1 MVWYDMTKQ
10 TIIDAVAEGQSR
22 QRNDQDYHDYQPY
35 VGQDKSLENEFGKT
49 PE

>member
-22 QRNDQDYHDYQPY
+22 QKNGLDFED
-35 VGQDKSLENEFGKT
+35 
-49 PE
+49 